1 MSDSPFKSGGARL
14 FMAAILG
21 FLAAMGPLCT
31 DLYLPAL
38 PVMAEE
44 LRGSASQ
51 MQLSITACLL
61 GLSLGQIVLGP
72 LSDARGRKLPLLAS
86 LALFIVTSFLCSRA
100 TGVGELMVLRFL
112 QGLAGSGGVVLSRA
126 VACDLFK
133 GTELTKFFSLL
144 MLINGVAPI
153 FGPVI
158 GGQILSFFDWPAVF
172 LFLALCGVAQFS
184 LVFFGCRETL
194 PAEKRVQGGM
204 GASIR
209 SMFRLFGNSTFLA
222 YMLIQGFVMAGFFGY
237 ISASPFVLQNLYGLS
252 AQQYAV
258 CFGFNGFG
266 IMVFAQITGRLCS
279 AYGDRSVLR
288 AGVLLSLASSL
299 AVAVV
304 SFLHLPAAFMIAS
317 LFLFV
322 SCIGI
327 TTTTSFSLAIA
338 SQTGGAGSA
347 SGLLGVTSFV
357 FGAVSSPLVGLG
369 GSSSAVPMAVV
380 AVASALC
387 VLFFFRMAERGKRRL
402 D

>member
-38 PVMAEE
+38 PVMARE
-44 LRGSASQ
+44 LGGSASQ

-72 LSDARGRKLPLLAS
+72 LSDSRGRKLPLLAS
-86 LALFIVTSFLCSRA
+86 LVVFIVTSFLCSRA
-100 TGVGELMVLRFL
+100 SGTAELVALRFL

-126 VACDLFK
+126 IACDLFR

-144 MLINGVAPI
+144 MLINGVAPV
-153 FGPVI
+153 FGPVV
-158 GGQILSFFDWPAVF
+158 GGQILGFFSWPAIFVF
-172 LFLALCGVAQFS
+172 LSLCGIAQFS

-204 GASIR
+204 MASIH
-209 SMFRLFGNSTFLA
+209 SMFRLFGNRTFVA

-258 CFGFNGFG
+258 CFGANGFG
-266 IMVFAQITGRLCS
+266 IMLFAQATGRLCS
-279 AYGDRSVLR
+279 AYGDRTILLAGSVL
-288 AGVLLSLASSL
+288 SLVA
-299 AVAVV
+299 AAVVAVV
-304 SFLHLPAAFMIAS
+304 SVLHLPAACMIGA

-357 FGAVSSPLVGLG
+357 FGAVASPLVGLG
-369 GSSSAVPMAVV
+369 GASSAVPMAVV
-380 AVASALC
+380 AVLTSLC
-387 VLFFFRMAERGKRRL
+387 VLYFFRVAGKKERRR
-402 D
+402 

>member
-1 MSDSPFKSGGARL
+1 MSVSPFKSTGARL

-38 PVMAEE
+38 PNMAAE
-44 LRGSASQ
+44 LSSSASQ

-72 LSDARGRKLPLLAS
+72 LSDARGRRLPLLFS
-86 LALFIVTSFLCSRA
+86 LGVFIAASFLCSRA
-100 TGVGELMVLRFL
+100 SSVGELVALRFL

-126 VACDLFK
+126 IACDLFR

-158 GGQILSFFDWPAVF
+158 GGQIMNFFEWPAIF
-172 LFLALCGVAQFS
+172 LFLSLCGAAQFS

-194 PAEKRVQGGM
+194 PREKRVQGGM
-204 GASIR
+204 LQSIR
-209 SMFRLFGNSTFLA
+209 AMFRLFGNRVFLA

-252 AQQYAV
+252 AQQYAL

-266 IMVFAQITGRLCS
+266 IMIFAQITGRLCA
-279 AYGDRSVLR
+279 AYGDRTLLC
-288 AGVLLSLASSL
+288 AGACLSLVA
-299 AVAVV
+299 AVCIAVVAV
-304 SFLHLPAAFMIAS
+304 LHLPVAFMTGA
-317 LFLFV
+317 LFVFV

-338 SQTGGAGSA
+338 SQQGGAGSA

-357 FGAVSSPLVGLG
+357 FGALSSPLVGLG

-380 AVASALC
+380 AVVSGLC
-387 VLFFFRMAERGKRRL
+387 VLFFFRMALKNGRRG
-402 D
+402 

>member
-1 MSDSPFKSGGARL
+1 
-14 FMAAILG
+14 
-21 FLAAMGPLCT
+21 
-31 DLYLPAL
+31 
-38 PVMAEE
+38 
-44 LRGSASQ
+44 
-51 MQLSITACLL
+51 
-61 GLSLGQIVLGP
+61 
-72 LSDARGRKLPLLAS
+72 
-86 LALFIVTSFLCSRA
+86 
-100 TGVGELMVLRFL
+100 MVLRFL

-126 VACDLFK
+126 VACDLFR

-172 LFLALCGVAQFS
+172 LFLTLCGVAQFS

-194 PAEKRVQGGM
+194 PADKRVQGGM

-209 SMFRLFGNSTFLA
+209 SMFRLFGNRTFLA

-258 CFGFNGFG
+258 CFGLNGFG

-288 AGVLLSLASSL
+288 AGVLLSLAASL
-299 AVAVV
+299 AVAAV
-304 SFLHLPAAFMIAS
+304 SVLHLPAAFMIAS

-369 GSSSAVPMAVV
+369 GSNTAVPMAVV
-380 AVASALC
+380 AVTSALC
-387 VLFFFRMAERGKRRL
+387 VLFFFRTAEKKTRQS
-402 D
+402 